1 MANRAFLYPT
11 DTSTSD
17 NGAALLRIRSL
28 GDCYCDSRHNVP
40 FAWLFFWSPEQM
52 MPEYES
58 WPDSNTI
65 FIAPR
70 LVACDLFES
79 RLPILLNS
87 AIEIPEPEPMARRLL
102 AKVRTWESEYL
113 RLDTSQVWQSGQ
125 EDRTYIL
132 PVLDAVHRGD
142 VTEIRRLYPLA
153 DKISGLWERQQVDF
167 EMQFIGALY
176 S

>member
-11 DTSTSD
+11 ETGDSDDGAVLIHARTS
-17 NGAALLRIRSL
+17 G
-28 GDCYCDSRHNVP
+28 GGYCDSRHNVP

-52 MPEYES
+52 SPEYES
-58 WPDSNTI
+58 WSDSDTV

-70 LVACDLFES
+70 SAACDLFES
-79 RLPILLNS
+79 RLPTLFLS
-87 AIEIPEPEPMARRLL
+87 ATEIPDSEPMAHRLL
-102 AKVRTWESEYL
+102 AKVRAWESEYL

-132 PVLDAVHRGD
+132 PVLDAIHRGD
-142 VTEIRRLYPLA
+142 VAEVRRLYPLA
-153 DKISGLWERQQVDF
+153 DKIFGFWEGRQIDF
-167 EMQFIGALY
+167 EMNFIGALY